1 MASYQHSS
9 WPLWVWQGK
18 KKTKGKT
25 LEEVSKTFTDRGY
38 KTEWKREIKPARR
51 RQGENGQVERL
62 TK

>member
-9 WPLWVWQGK
+9 WPLSVQPGK
-18 KKTKGKT
+18 KKTKLKT
-25 LEEVSKTFTDRGY
+25 LEEVPKTFTDQGS

-51 RQGENGQVERL
+51 RQGKNGQVERL